1 MKDFTKRIQEL
12 RDEMHKEIIKEI
24 IVKTK
29 EVDAFSFELTNP
41 FVTWV
46 SDWDDESM
54 QKMIVTGITGDST
67 PYLVVSSA
75 TGGGN
80 EEMDIANLTLG
91 EMDYLYKQIS
101 KDLFTI
107 EVY

>member
-29 EVDAFSFELTNP
+29 DVDAFTIELKNP

-46 SDWDDESM
+46 SDWDDEVM
-54 QKMIVTGITGDST
+54 QKMIVKGITGGVSPT
-67 PYLVVSSA
+67 LVICSV
-75 TGGGN
+75 TGGDD
-80 EEMDIANLTLG
+80 EETDIDNLTMG
-91 EMDYLYKQIS
+91 EMDYLYRQVANE
-101 KDLFTI
+101 LFTI